1 MKRNEQLIENTW
13 KIEDIYPN
21 LDGFNEELEAAK
33 KQSIE
38 LLKYKGHLNDASS
51 LYAYL
56 KEYEVLSEKLYTLDC
71 YTSLLSDQDGSNAFY
86 QDLKGKA
93 NVVITEIHSQQ
104 AFFEVELLKLSDVE
118 TYFEKEPGLNRYK
131 RFISD
136 INRLKPYTLSME
148 KEELLAGCQDVFS
161 SSERAFYILNDV
173 DTKFE
178 DVIDAQGNALPLTSG
193 SYVDYLESADET
205 LRKSAFENM
214 YAAYGKI
221 QNTMASLLN
230 SHCKMLKFQSDLRG
244 YPNSLE
250 ASTNK
255 NGVPSSVYKNL
266 IKQVHKD
273 IAPLHKYMKL
283 ILRQLKKKH

>member
-21 LDGFNEELEAAK
+21 LDVFIEELEFVK
-33 KQSIE
+33 KQSKK
-38 LLKYKGHLNDASS
+38 LLKYKDHLMDASS

-56 KEYEVLSEKLYTLDC
+56 KGYEELSEKLYTLDC

-93 NVVITEIHSQQ
+93 NIVITEIHSQQ
-104 AFFEVELLKLSDVE
+104 AFFEVELLELSDVE
-118 TYFEKEPGLNRYK
+118 TYFEKEPGLDRYR
-131 RFISD
+131 RFIQD
-136 INRLKPYTLSME
+136 IYRLKPYTLSME
-148 KEELLAGCQDVFS
+148 KEELLAGCQDIFS

-173 DTKFE
+173 DTRFE
-178 DVIDAQGNALPLTSG
+178 DVKDAKGNVLPLTSG

-214 YAAYGKI
+214 YAAYGKV

-230 SHCKMLKFQSDLRG
+230 SQCKMLKYESDLRG
-244 YPNSLE
+244 YPTSL
-250 ASTNK
+250 
-255 NGVPSSVYKNL
+255 
-266 IKQVHKD
+266 
-273 IAPLHKYMKL
+273 
-283 ILRQLKKKH
+283 

>member
-56 KEYEVLSEKLYTLDC
+56 KGYEELSEKLYTLDC

-104 AFFEVELLKLSDVE
+104 AFFEVELLKLADVE

-136 INRLKPYTLSME
+136 IIRLKP
-148 KEELLAGCQDVFS
+148 
-161 SSERAFYILNDV
+161 
-173 DTKFE
+173 
-178 DVIDAQGNALPLTSG
+178 
-193 SYVDYLESADET
+193 
-205 LRKSAFENM
+205 
-214 YAAYGKI
+214 
-221 QNTMASLLN
+221 
-230 SHCKMLKFQSDLRG
+230 
-244 YPNSLE
+244 
-250 ASTNK
+250 
-255 NGVPSSVYKNL
+255 
-266 IKQVHKD
+266 
-273 IAPLHKYMKL
+273 
-283 ILRQLKKKH
+283 